1 MVLTSASAPRCSPL
15 LPLPTALHS
24 FSLIVCAVAFLCFA
38 IYFFISAIAVL
49 ISFFFFLASTL
60 AVVVKLELLSTVSIV
75 LCLTGRTVLS
85 ISDGFLR

>member
-1 MVLTSASAPRCSPL
+1 MVLTSASAPRCSLL
-15 LPLPTALHS
+15 LPLPTDLRS

-38 IYFFISAIAVL
+38 IFFFISVIAVL
-49 ISFFFFLASTL
+49 ISFFLASTL

-85 ISDGFLR
+85 IFAGFLR

>member
-49 ISFFFFLASTL
+49 ISFFFLASTL